1 MNGPATQELI
11 ERDKEMIP
19 RVLLR
24 AMFVLVLLCLAIV
37 TFARVTDRPL
47 EAKYPDMPI
56 LEERTIQIFGEM
68 DGSARVVFADG
79 APDIQL
85 SAQEG
90 GFVSGMTRALGHE
103 RGLSGIAPSE
113 PVRLVRNGDGRLT
126 LVDDLT
132 GWEAQII
139 GFGKDNTAAFERLMT
154 HKVTGGE

>member
-1 MNGPATQELI
+1 MNGPATQDLI
-11 ERDKEMIP
+11 DRDKEMIP

-24 AMFVLVLLCLAIV
+24 AMLVLVLLCLAIV

-47 EAKYPDMPI
+47 EAQFPPMPV
-56 LEERTIQIFGEM
+56 LEARSLQIHGEM

-79 APDIQL
+79 APDLML

-103 RGLSGIAPSE
+103 RGLAGIDPAA
-113 PVRLVRNGDGRLT
+113 PVRLVRYGDGRLA
-126 LVDDLT
+126 LIDDLT

-154 HKVTGGE
+154 HPVTRGE